1 MPSEPWPLYQGKWGK
16 RRRRKKKL
24 MYSSTTAFNAQSTMT
39 ITSRQM
45 GKKEEEEEEDE
56 EADVL
61 NSGYH
66 KNLRFYSHAIRPLD
80 CDGLHSGCLMTCY
93 QFATDYFLPPPP
105 HHRNNTCMGW
115 LAMFPYLLFL
125 HWKMWQIKVCHDG
138 KFLSLP
144 VTVTEKK
151 KKKKCSKTTAGA
163 AQTLCIVS

>member
-105 HHRNNTCMGW
+105 PSPQQHMYGLIGYVSI
-115 LAMFPYLLFL
+115 LAVFALKDVTDKSVPW
-125 HWKMWQIKVCHDG
+125 WKILISACHSDW
-138 KFLSLP
+138 
-144 VTVTEKK
+144 KK
-151 KKKKCSKTTAGA
+151 NITKM
-163 AQTLCIVS
+163 